1 MTDAPAPIIVIF
13 GASGDLTRRKLMPAL
28 YNLVWKGRI
37 PVSTRIVGFAR
48 SDYSHDAFRQ
58 AMREGVKE
66 HSDRYD
72 EDDWAVFSRSLYYSP
87 GNPDSVEDFRR
98 LDALLAELEGG
109 QAADTFGTRGQAA
122 GRLYYLATPPQLYP
136 TIVGM
141 LGAVGMQRES
151 NCWRRVVVEKPFG
164 VDLQSARALNEK
176 VHSVFRE
183 HQVYRIDHY
192 LGKETVQNV
201 SVFRFANAIFEPIWN
216 RNYIDCVQISV
227 LETVAVGRRA
237 GYYDQAGVLRDI
249 VQNHL
254 LQLLTLIAM
263 EPPAALNAQALRNE
277 KVKVLSAIRPIAP
290 GALREHAVHAQYRRY
305 RDEPGVAL
313 RSRTPTYAALKLH
326 IDNWRWQGVPFY
338 LRSGKSLAERKTR
351 IAVQFKRPPH
361 TLFALKPGE
370 KLAPNILAME
380 IQPDES
386 IYLTFQAK
394 VPDAGIAMQNVNFS
408 FHYASAFGDT
418 SIPDA
423 YERLL
428 LDALHGDASLFT
440 RSDEIELAWSLIDPI
455 AAGLSGPDAPPL
467 EFYEEGSAGPAGAH
481 QLLARDGFEW
491 AM

>member
-1 MTDAPAPIIVIF
+1 MNDPDAPTPTIVIF

-28 YNLVWKGRI
+28 YNLYCKGRI
-37 PVSTRIVGFAR
+37 PASTRIVGFAR

-58 AMREGVKE
+58 EMRAGVKE
-66 HSDRYD
+66 HSDRYG
-72 EDDWAVFSRSLYYSP
+72 EDDWAAFSRNLYYSP
-87 GNPDSVEDFRR
+87 GNPNSVEDFRR
-98 LDALLAELEGG
+98 LDALVAELEGE
-109 QAADTFGTRGQAA
+109 RAA

-136 TIVGM
+136 AVATM
-141 LGAVGMQRES
+141 LGQANMHGES
-151 NCWRRVVVEKPFG
+151 EHWRRVVIEKPFG
-164 VDLQSARALNEK
+164 ADLSSACELNEK
-176 VHSVFRE
+176 VHAVFKER
-183 HQVYRIDHY
+183 QVYRIDHY

-201 SVFRFANAIFEPIWN
+201 SVFRFANAIFEPIWS
-216 RNYIDCVQISV
+216 RNYVDCVQISV
-227 LETVAVGRRA
+227 LETVTVGRRA
-237 GYYDQAGVLRDI
+237 GYYDQAGVLRDMF
-249 VQNHL
+249 QNHL

-277 KVKVLSAIRPIAP
+277 KVKVLSAVRPIAP
-290 GALREHAVHAQYRRY
+290 GRLREHAVQAQYRSY
-305 RDEPGVAL
+305 RDEPGVAP
-313 RSRTPTYAALKLH
+313 RSRTPTYAAVKLH

-338 LRSGKSLAERKTR
+338 LRSGKALAERKTR

-394 VPDAGIAMQNVNFS
+394 VPDVGIAMQNVNFN
-408 FHYASAFGDT
+408 FHYASAFGGDA
-418 SIPDA
+418 IPDA

-440 RSDEIELAWSLIDPI
+440 RSDEIELAWGLIDPI
-455 AAGLSGPDAPPL
+455 AAGLSDPDAPPL
-467 EFYEEGSAGPAGAH
+467 EFYEEGSAGPTGAQ

-491 AM
+491 VM